1 MAVRGDFSWPSMG
14 NCGVHPWGIPMAACG
29 EFAVAVDR
37 TATSPEIDRPLSRP
51 DEADLGYVRDPYPDF
66 ARLRQDSPVIRQEAA
81 FVGGPPSFVVYS
93 HESVTEVT
101 LLRR

>member
-1 MAVRGDFSWPSMG
+1 MQSHEVEES
-14 NCGVHPWGIPMAACG
+14 
-29 EFAVAVDR
+29 EDR
-37 TATSPEIDRPLSRP
+37 DLPEIDRPLSRP